1 MHKNFHGSGLAYQL
15 MDFIKGWVIIDPKP
29 ACRLLILDAVN
40 QIRQVKHYNRN
51 EFKFL
56 LQADEKKEPE

>member
-1 MHKNFHGSGLAYQL
+1 